1 MARILNSFPK
11 TTGGRRFR
19 GDPQWFNGQVWELD
33 WEADLSAYNSMA
45 TAYGSIIQY
54 ARKLGLKIR
63 SRRPNNTTMVIQAY
77 KPEETA

>member
-1 MARILNSFPK
+1 MARILNSFPE
-11 TTGGRRFR
+11 TTAGRRFR

-63 SRRPNNTTMVIQAY
+63 SRRPNNTTMVIQAF